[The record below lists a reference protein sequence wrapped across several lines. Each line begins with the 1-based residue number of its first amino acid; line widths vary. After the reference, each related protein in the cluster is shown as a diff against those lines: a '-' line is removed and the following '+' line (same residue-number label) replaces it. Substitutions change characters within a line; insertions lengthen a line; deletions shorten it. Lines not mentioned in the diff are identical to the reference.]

1 MDKKLSS
8 SVILVLLVQTL
19 AALPVESS
27 SDQFP
32 SAVTLGRY
40 NLFEDKYWIVYN
52 KTAQQLRSE
61 GYEVAGESD
70 SLLMVNYS
78 RIGYTLKSKVVKL
91 SWPNVTLQL
100 IEGAH
105 DLNVT
110 AHRIMGDGSI
120 GEKLASF
127 LRTSRPP
134 YVHPY
139 PLEVNDPD
147 LGVGFNPSVLTVGN
161 TFPTK
166 LLTYTVSRTQIL
178 SGTPWGQNQTY
189 VLRGYFA
196 NTTHS
201 YDWTVWND
209 AQSGLFLRLAVES
222 KTPTFTSYEEAEII
236 ETGIEWDKFDVAQ
249 DGQSYKVLIDTNSTL
264 SEFTYDSNTNKISL
278 TVDGSAGTSGIC
290 NVTVPKGLV
299 PAGYSIEVYVDGQ
312 KTAYTHT
319 EDTSNYYVC
328 ATYQHSSHTITVG
341 FVNAAIWLQWWFWLI
356 IAAVVAILVIGIYAI
371 GKRRTRAQTQL
382 K

>member
-1 MDKKLSS
+1 MYKKLFL
-8 SVILVLLVQTL
+8 SVILVLLVQTF
-19 AALPVESS
+19 AALPVKSS

-52 KTAQQLRSE
+52 KTVQQLGSE

-70 SLLMVNYS
+70 WLLKVNYS

-100 IEGAH
+100 VEGAH

-139 PLEVNDPD
+139 PLEVHDPEF
-147 LGVGFNPSVLTVGN
+147 GVGFNPSVFTIGN
-161 TFPTK
+161 TFATV
-166 LLTYTVSRTQIL
+166 LLTFTVNRTETL
-178 SGTPWGQNQTY
+178 SGTPWGQNLTY
-189 VLRGYFA
+189 VSIGYLA

-201 YDWTVWND
+201 YDWTVWSD
-209 AQSGLFLRLAVES
+209 AQSGLLLKLAVES

-236 ETGIEWDKFDVAQ
+236 ETGIEWDKFDVVQ
-249 DGQSYKVLIDTNSTL
+249 DGQPYKVLIDTNSTL
-264 SEFTYDSNTNKISL
+264 SEFTYDSNTNRISL
-278 TVDGSAGTSGIC
+278 TVDGSAGSSGIC

-319 EDTSNYYVC
+319 EDTNNYYVYVV
-328 ATYQHSSHTITVG
+328 YQHSTHTIIVG
-341 FVNAAIWLQWWFWLI
+341 FVNVAIWLQWWFWLI
-356 IAAVVAILVIGIYAI
+356 IAAVVTVLVVGIYVVR
-371 GKRRTRAQTQL
+371 KRKARA
-382 K
+382 